1 MSILIDQN
9 YYKRYQSSRITH
21 NKTLKMESENT
32 LHCTVKIFSIP
43 DVWTMICSII
53 KINHLW
59 MCWTYLDPKA
69 SVFNELLSMT
79 SQLSI
84 WALSNYILRLT
95 KRVTQSLRIRLNIQT
110 PFPWLSSQEHG
121 TWAWQFINI
130 ILTMLQYLFQL
141 FADQILESSIL
152 FQ

>member
-9 YYKRYQSSRITH
+9 HYKRYQSSRITH

-84 WALSNYILRLT
+84 
-95 KRVTQSLRIRLNIQT
+95 
-110 PFPWLSSQEHG
+110 
-121 TWAWQFINI
+121 
-130 ILTMLQYLFQL
+130 
-141 FADQILESSIL
+141 
-152 FQ
+152 